1 MNSNGTTTGGK
12 KMLPKFNRQDKGFTL
27 IEVLVVVV
35 IVAILAAI
43 SVPIYIQ
50 YVQGARA
57 SDAQATIGAIYNAV
71 KMYLQDF
78 GEDPTSVEQLEEM
91 EYLEIDEGTKRQWT
105 FSLIGSNPVTQIE
118 AISTA
123 EMKGGAG
130 HVVLFDVQTGRFTGY
145 GLPTDSDI

>member
-1 MNSNGTTTGGK
+1 MSESIFRK
-12 KMLPKFNRQDKGFTL
+12 HQGFTL

-57 SDAQATIGAIYNAV
+57 SDAQATIGAIYNSC
-71 KMYLQDF
+71 KMYYQDTS
-78 GEDPTSVEQLEEM
+78 EDPTDIQQLEELG
-91 EYLEIDEGTKRQWT
+91 YLDIDESTKRQWT
-105 FSLIGSNPVTQIE
+105 FSIIGSDPISQIE
-118 AISTA
+118 GVSLP

-130 HVVLFDVQTGRFTGY
+130 HVVTYNVENGLFEGY
-145 GLPTDSDI
+145 GLPSEEGDEESNR

>member
-1 MNSNGTTTGGK
+1 
-12 KMLPKFNRQDKGFTL
+12 MLPRKKRQDSGFTL

-57 SDAQATIGAIYNAV
+57 SDAQASIGAVYNAV
-71 KMYLQDF
+71 KMYLQDY
-78 GEDPTSVEQLEEM
+78 GEDPTSVEELQEL
-91 EYLEIDEGTKRQWT
+91 EYLEMDEGTLRQWS

-118 AISTA
+118 AVSTA

-145 GLPTDSDI
+145 GLPTDEDL

>member
-1 MNSNGTTTGGK
+1 MLSMNS
-12 KMLPKFNRQDKGFTL
+12 RRDSGFTL

-57 SDAQATIGAIYNAV
+57 SDAQATIGAIYNSV
-71 KMYLQDF
+71 KMFRQDY
-78 GEDPTSVEQLEEM
+78 GEDPSSVEELQEQ
-91 EYLEIDEGTKRQWT
+91 EYLEIDEGTLRQWS
-105 FSLIGSNPVTQIE
+105 FSLIGSNPITQIE
-118 AISTA
+118 AVSTA

-130 HVVLFDVQTGRFTGY
+130 HVVLFDVETGRFTGY
-145 GLPTDSDI
+145 GLPTDSDV

>member
-1 MNSNGTTTGGK
+1 
-12 KMLPKFNRQDKGFTL
+12 MLPKFKRQDSGFTL

-57 SDAQATIGAIYNAV
+57 SDAQSTIGAVYNSV
-71 KMYLQDF
+71 KMFRQDF
-78 GEDPTSVEQLEEM
+78 GEDPTSVEQLQELQ
-91 EYLEIDEGTKRQWT
+91 YLTIDDGTLRQWAFT
-105 FSLIGSNPVTQIE
+105 LIGQDPVTQIE

-130 HVVLFDVQTGRFTGY
+130 HTVMFEVQTGRFTGY
-145 GLPTDSDI
+145 GLPTDEDI

>member
-1 MNSNGTTTGGK
+1 MF
-12 KMLPKFNRQDKGFTL
+12 PKFNRTDSGFTL

-57 SDAQATIGAIYNAV
+57 SDAQSTIGAVYNSV
-71 KMYLQDF
+71 KMYRQDY
-78 GEDPTSVEQLEEM
+78 GEDPTSVEELEEM
-91 EYLEIDEGTKRQWT
+91 EYLEIDEGTTRSWT
-105 FSLIGSNPVTQIE
+105 LSLIGSNPVTQIE

-130 HVVLFDVQTGRFTGY
+130 HVVLYDVQTGRFSGY
-145 GLPTDSDI
+145 GLPTDEDI

>member
-1 MNSNGTTTGGK
+1 MLSMN
-12 KMLPKFNRQDKGFTL
+12 NRRDRGFTL

-57 SDAQATIGAIYNAV
+57 SDAQATIGAIYNSV
-71 KMYLQDF
+71 KMFRQDY
-78 GEDPTSVEQLEEM
+78 GEDPSSVEELQEQ
-91 EYLEIDEGTKRQWT
+91 EYLEIDEGTLRQWS
-105 FSLIGSNPVTQIE
+105 FSLIGSNPITQIE
-118 AISTA
+118 AVSTA

-130 HVVLFDVQTGRFTGY
+130 HVVLFDVETGRFTGY
-145 GLPTDSDI
+145 GLPSDTDI

>member
-1 MNSNGTTTGGK
+1 MF
-12 KMLPKFNRQDKGFTL
+12 PKFTRQDRGFTL

-57 SDAQATIGAIYNAV
+57 SDAQATIGAIYNSV
-71 KMYLQDF
+71 KMYRQDY
-78 GEDPTSVEQLEEM
+78 GEDPTSVEELQEG
-91 EYLEIDEGTKRQWT
+91 EYLTIDEGTERQWT
-105 FSLIGSNPVTQIE
+105 FTLIGSNPVTQIE
-118 AISTA
+118 GVSTA

-130 HVVLFDVQTGRFTGY
+130 HVVLFDVESGRFTGY
-145 GLPTDSDI
+145 GLPTDNDI

>member
-1 MNSNGTTTGGK
+1 MNMLTNFK
-12 KMLPKFNRQDKGFTL
+12 KQDSGFTL

-57 SDAQATIGAIYNAV
+57 SDAQATIGAVYNSV
-71 KMYLQDF
+71 KMYRQDF
-78 GEDPTSVEQLEEM
+78 GEDPTSVEELQEL
-91 EYLEIDEGTKRQWT
+91 EYLEIDEGTLRQWSFT
-105 FSLIGSNPVTQIE
+105 LIGSNPITQIE
-118 AISTA
+118 AVSTA

-130 HVVLFDVQTGRFTGY
+130 HVVLFDVETGRFTGY
-145 GLPTDSDI
+145 GLPTDEDI

>member
-1 MNSNGTTTGGK
+1 
-12 KMLPKFNRQDKGFTL
+12 MLPKFNRQDKGFTL

>member
-1 MNSNGTTTGGK
+1 
-12 KMLPKFNRQDKGFTL
+12 MLPKFRRKDSGFTL

-57 SDAQATIGAIYNAV
+57 SDAQATIGAIYNSY

-78 GEDPTSVEQLEEM
+78 GPEQPPSGVEELEDLD
-91 EYLEIDEGTKRQWT
+91 YLTIDDGTLRQWT
-105 FSLIGSNPVTQIE
+105 FSLIGQDPLTQIE
-118 AISTA
+118 ALSTA

-130 HVVLFDVQTGRFTGY
+130 HTVLFDVATGRFTGY
-145 GLPTDSDI
+145 GLPTGDDI

>member
-1 MNSNGTTTGGK
+1 MRSLIRRK
-12 KMLPKFNRQDKGFTL
+12 ESGFTL

-71 KMYLQDF
+71 KMFRQDF
-78 GEDPTSVEQLEEM
+78 GIDPSSVEELIEL
-91 EYLEIDEGTKRQWT
+91 EYLEPDEGTLRQWT
-105 FSLIGSNPVTQIE
+105 FNLIGNPVTQIE
-118 AISTA
+118 AVSTA

-130 HVVLFDVQTGRFTGY
+130 HVVLFDVQTGRFSGY
-145 GLPTDSDI
+145 GLPSGDEL

>member
-1 MNSNGTTTGGK
+1 
-12 KMLPKFNRQDKGFTL
+12 MLPKFNRKDSGFTL

-57 SDAQATIGAIYNAV
+57 SDAQATIGAVYNSV
-71 KMYLQDF
+71 KMYRQDY
-78 GEDPTSVEQLEEM
+78 GEDPTSIEELQEL
-91 EYLEIDEGTKRQWT
+91 EYLEIDEGTERQWT
-105 FSLIGSNPVTQIE
+105 FSLIGSNPVNQIE

-145 GLPTDSDI
+145 GLPTDEDL

>member
-1 MNSNGTTTGGK
+1 
-12 KMLPKFNRQDKGFTL
+12 MLPKFKRQNSGFTL

-57 SDAQATIGAIYNAV
+57 SDAQATIGAIYNST
-71 KMYLQDF
+71 KMYLQDY
-78 GEDPTSVEQLEEM
+78 GQDPTSVEELEEQ
-91 EYLEIDEGTKRQWT
+91 EYLEMDEGTLRQWAFT
-105 FSLIGSNPVTQIE
+105 LIGSDPVSQIE
-118 AISTA
+118 GISTS

-130 HVVLFDVQTGRFTGY
+130 HVVLFDVETGKFSGY
-145 GLPTDSDI
+145 GLPSDEDI

>member
-1 MNSNGTTTGGK
+1 MEVD
-12 KMLPKFNRQDKGFTL
+12 MLSKIRRHDGGFTL

-57 SDAQATIGAIYNAV
+57 SDAQATVGAIYNAV
-71 KMYLQDF
+71 KMFRQDY
-78 GEDPTSVEQLEEM
+78 GEDPSSVEELQEQ
-91 EYLEIDEGTKRQWT
+91 EYLEIDEGTLRQWT
-105 FSLIGSNPVTQIE
+105 FTLIGANPVTQIE
-118 AISTA
+118 AVSTA

-130 HVVLFDVQTGRFTGY
+130 HVVLFDVVTGRFTGY
-145 GLPTDSDI
+145 GLPTDEDL

>member
-1 MNSNGTTTGGK
+1 
-12 KMLPKFNRQDKGFTL
+12 MLPKFTRKDSGFTL

-57 SDAQATIGAIYNAV
+57 SDAQATIGAVYNSV
-71 KMYLQDF
+71 KMYRQDY
-78 GEDPTSVEQLEEM
+78 GEDPTSVEELQEL
-91 EYLEIDEGTKRQWT
+91 EYLEIDEGTERQWT
-105 FSLIGSNPVTQIE
+105 LSLIGSNPVNQIE

-145 GLPTDSDI
+145 GLPTDEDL

>member
-1 MNSNGTTTGGK
+1 
-12 KMLPKFNRQDKGFTL
+12 MLPKFNRRDSGFTL

-57 SDAQATIGAIYNAV
+57 SDAQATVGAIYNSV
-71 KMYLQDF
+71 KMYRQDY
-78 GEDPTSVEQLEEM
+78 GEDPSSTEQLQEL
-91 EYLEIDEGTKRQWT
+91 EYLTVDEGTLRQWT
-105 FSLIGSNPVTQIE
+105 FSLIGANPITQIE
-118 AISTA
+118 AVSTA

-145 GLPTDSDI
+145 GLPTDEEL

>member
-1 MNSNGTTTGGK
+1 MSDSLFRK
-12 KMLPKFNRQDKGFTL
+12 QQGFTL

-57 SDAQATIGAIYNAV
+57 SDAQATIGAIYNAC
-71 KMYLQDF
+71 KMYYQDVS
-78 GEDPTSVEQLEEM
+78 EDPTDIQQLEELG
-91 EYLEIDEGTKRQWT
+91 YLDIDQSTMKQWT
-105 FSLIGSNPVTQIE
+105 FSIIGSDPITQIE
-118 AISTA
+118 AVSLP

-130 HVVLFDVQTGRFTGY
+130 HVVTYNVESGLFEGY
-145 GLPTDSDI
+145 GLPSEEGEEASNR

>member
-1 MNSNGTTTGGK
+1 
-12 KMLPKFNRQDKGFTL
+12 MLPRFKRHDSGFTL

-57 SDAQATIGAIYNAV
+57 SDAQATIGAIYNSV
-71 KMYLQDF
+71 KMFRQDF
-78 GEDPTSVEQLEEM
+78 GEDPTSVEELQEL
-91 EYLEIDEGTKRQWT
+91 EYLTIDEGSLRQWT
-105 FSLIGSNPVTQIE
+105 FSLIGSNPITQIE
-118 AISTA
+118 GVSTA

-130 HVVLFDVQTGRFTGY
+130 HVVLFDVQTGRFNGY
-145 GLPTDSDI
+145 GLPSDEEL

>member
-1 MNSNGTTTGGK
+1 
-12 KMLPKFNRQDKGFTL
+12 MLPNFKRQDKGFTL

-57 SDAQATIGAIYNAV
+57 SDAQATIGAIYNST
-71 KMYLQDF
+71 KMYRQDT
-78 GEDPTSVEQLEEM
+78 GEDATSVEQLQEL
-91 EYLEIDEGTKRQWT
+91 EYLEIDEGTERQWE
-105 FSLIGSNPVTQIE
+105 FQLIGSDPITQIE
-118 AISTA
+118 GVSTA

-130 HVVLFDVQTGRFTGY
+130 HVVLFDVETGRFTGY
-145 GLPTDSDI
+145 GLPTGEDDDL

>member
-1 MNSNGTTTGGK
+1 
-12 KMLPKFNRQDKGFTL
+12 MLPNFKRKDSGFTL

-57 SDAQATIGAIYNAV
+57 SDAQSTIGALYNSV
-71 KMYLQDF
+71 KMYRQDF
-78 GEDPTSVEQLEEM
+78 GEDPTSVEELLEL
-91 EYLEIDEGTKRQWT
+91 EYLEIDEGTLRQWSFT
-105 FSLIGSNPVTQIE
+105 LIGANPVTQIE
-118 AISTA
+118 AVSTA

-130 HVVLFDVQTGRFTGY
+130 HVVLYDVETAKFTGY
-145 GLPTDSDI
+145 GLPTGDEL

>member
-1 MNSNGTTTGGK
+1 
-12 KMLPKFNRQDKGFTL
+12 MLPKFKRQDSGFTL

-57 SDAQATIGAIYNAV
+57 SDAQATIGAIYNSV
-71 KMYLQDF
+71 KMYRQDF
-78 GEDPTSVEQLEEM
+78 GEDPTTVELLSELQ
-91 EYLEIDEGTKRQWT
+91 YLTIDEGTLRQWSFT
-105 FSLIGSNPVTQIE
+105 LMGSPDVSQIE
-118 AISTA
+118 AVSTA

-130 HVVLFDVQTGRFTGY
+130 HTVLFEVMTGRFTGY
-145 GLPTDSDI
+145 GLPTGDEE

>member
-1 MNSNGTTTGGK
+1 MSES
-12 KMLPKFNRQDKGFTL
+12 KFVKQQGFTL

-57 SDAQATIGAIYNAV
+57 SDAQATIGAIYNAA
-71 KMYLQDF
+71 KMYYQDV
-78 GEDPTSVEQLEEM
+78 GEDPTDVEQLEAQG
-91 EYLEIDEGTKRQWT
+91 YLDIDESTKKQWT
-105 FSLIGSNPVTQIE
+105 FTIIGSDPITQIE
-118 AISTA
+118 AVSLP

-130 HVVLFDVQTGRFTGY
+130 HVVTYNVETGLFEGY
-145 GLPTDSDI
+145 GLPSEEGESTGER

>member
-1 MNSNGTTTGGK
+1 
-12 KMLPKFNRQDKGFTL
+12 MLPRFKRQDKGFTL

-71 KMYLQDF
+71 KMFYQDF
-78 GEDPTSVEQLEEM
+78 GEYPTSVEELQDL
-91 EYLEIDEGTKRQWT
+91 EYLEIDEGTLRQWS
-105 FSLIGSNPVTQIE
+105 FSLIGQDPVTQIE
-118 AISTA
+118 AVSTA

-130 HVVLFDVQTGRFTGY
+130 HVVLYDTVTGRFTGY
-145 GLPTDSDI
+145 GLPTDEDI

>member
-1 MNSNGTTTGGK
+1 
-12 KMLPKFNRQDKGFTL
+12 MLPRFKHQDKGFTL

-57 SDAQATIGAIYNAV
+57 SDAQATIGAIYNSV
-71 KMYLQDF
+71 KMYRQDY
-78 GEDPTSVEQLEEM
+78 GEDPSSVEELQEL
-91 EYLEIDEGTKRQWT
+91 EYLEIDEGTLRQWS
-105 FSLIGSNPVTQIE
+105 FSLIGSNPITQIE
-118 AISTA
+118 GVSTA

-130 HVVLFDVQTGRFTGY
+130 HVVLYDVQTGRFSGY
-145 GLPTDSDI
+145 GLPTDEDL

>member
-1 MNSNGTTTGGK
+1 
-12 KMLPKFNRQDKGFTL
+12 MLPKFNRQDSGFTL

-57 SDAQATIGAIYNAV
+57 SDAQATIGAVYNSV
-71 KMYLQDF
+71 KMYRQDY
-78 GEDPTSVEQLEEM
+78 GDDPTSIEELQEL
-91 EYLEIDEGTKRQWT
+91 EYLEVDEGTLRQWS
-105 FSLIGSNPVTQIE
+105 FSLIGANPVTQIE

-130 HVVLFDVQTGRFTGY
+130 HVVLIDVQTGRFTGY
-145 GLPTDSDI
+145 GLPSDEDI

>member
-1 MNSNGTTTGGK
+1 
-12 KMLPKFNRQDKGFTL
+12 MLSKFARRDGGFTL

-57 SDAQATIGAIYNAV
+57 SDAQATIGAIYNSV
-71 KMYLQDF
+71 KMFKQDY
-78 GEDPTSVEQLEEM
+78 GDDPSSVEQLQEQQ
-91 EYLEIDEGTKRQWT
+91 YLTIDEGTLRQWGFT
-105 FSLIGSNPVTQIE
+105 LIGANPITQIE
-118 AISTA
+118 AVSSA

-130 HVVLFDVQTGRFTGY
+130 HTVLFDVATGRFTGY
-145 GLPTDSDI
+145 GLPTDESL

>member
-1 MNSNGTTTGGK
+1 
-12 KMLPKFNRQDKGFTL
+12 MLPKFKRQISGFTL

-57 SDAQATIGAIYNAV
+57 SDAQATIGAIYNSV
-71 KMYLQDF
+71 KMYLQDY
-78 GEDPTSVEQLEEM
+78 GEDPTSVEELEEL
-91 EYLEIDEGTKRQWT
+91 EYLELDEGTVRQWSFT
-105 FSLIGSNPVTQIE
+105 LIGANPVSQIE
-118 AISTA
+118 GISTS

-130 HVVLFDVQTGRFTGY
+130 HVVLFDVETGKFTGY
-145 GLPTDSDI
+145 GLPSDEDI

>member
-1 MNSNGTTTGGK
+1 
-12 KMLPKFNRQDKGFTL
+12 MLPKFKRQDSGFTL

-71 KMYLQDF
+71 KMFRQDF
-78 GEDPTSVEQLEEM
+78 GEDPTSVEELQEL
-91 EYLEIDEGTKRQWT
+91 EYLEVDEGTLRQWA
-105 FSLIGSNPVTQIE
+105 FSLIGQDPVTQIE
-118 AISTA
+118 AVSTA

-130 HVVLFDVQTGRFTGY
+130 HVVLFEVQTGRFTGY
-145 GLPTDSDI
+145 GLPTDEDI

>member
-1 MNSNGTTTGGK
+1 MLSRFMK
-12 KMLPKFNRQDKGFTL
+12 KDSGFTL

-57 SDAQATIGAIYNAV
+57 SDAQATVGAIYNSV
-71 KMYLQDF
+71 KMYRQDY
-78 GEDPTSVEQLEEM
+78 GIDPTGVEELQEQ
-91 EYLEIDEGTKRQWT
+91 EYLEVDEGTLRQWT
-105 FSLIGSNPVTQIE
+105 FALIGADPVTGIE
-118 AISTA
+118 AMSTS

-130 HVVLFDVQTGRFTGY
+130 HTVMFDVQTGRFQGY
-145 GLPTDSDI
+145 GLPTDEDF